1 MAHNFLPR
9 STSDLVERFEV
20 TPRQGVFD
28 CPFVGIRCLCLCPF
42 FRVRSF
48 MADRYARVKDSKGT
62 YDREEH
68 CFSCFLAAHRD
79 FWMLSIE

>member
-1 MAHNFLPR
+1 
-9 STSDLVERFEV
+9 
-20 TPRQGVFD
+20 
-28 CPFVGIRCLCLCPF
+28 
-42 FRVRSF
+42 